1 MDSDKLLEVNN
12 LQVHFH
18 SDDGVVRAVDDISF
32 DLKKGETLAI
42 VGESGSGKS
51 VTSLAMMRLIA
62 TPPGRI
68 VGGEILFRGKDD
80 KTIDLLKVSNSRMRK
95 IRGNDMAMIF
105 QEPMTSLNPVYTVGD
120 QIAEAIVLHQGKSKR
135 QALKMAIDMLELV
148 ELPEPKKR
156 VHYYPHQMSGGQR
169 QRVMIA
175 MALSCNPALLI
186 ADEPT
191 TALDV
196 IIQAQILDLIKR
208 LQQETGASVM
218 FITHDLGVVAE
229 IADRAVVM
237 QKGKIVEAG
246 SVQQIFDN
254 PEHPYTQRLLAAV
267 PRIDQAKPAPV
278 ATKKPEVLL
287 DVKNL
292 RKWFPITG
300 GVFQRTVGHVKAV
313 NDVSIQLNRGEV
325 LGLVGESGSGKTTAG
340 RAILRLIEPTAGE
353 VIFDGVDVVKLS
365 LNQMRTYRRRMQII
379 FQDPYASLN
388 PRMTIGNILAEPL
401 VIHKLF
407 SSRKERDRRVA
418 ELLELVQLD
427 AGFVNRYPHEFSGGQ
442 RQRVGIARA
451 LAVEPD
457 FIVADE
463 CVSALDVSIRRD
475 VLDLIKDLRARLGLT
490 LLFISHDLA
499 VVEDISD
506 RVAVMY
512 KGDLV
517 EVNDAHTIYRQ
528 PKDDYTKALLSA
540 VPIPDPNIKRVRVPW
555 DAAVYMARKAEAA
568 AAAGTPVE
576 SGD

>member
-1 MDSDKLLEVNN
+1 MDSDKLLEVKN
-12 LQVHFH
+12 LRVQFT
-18 SDDGVVRAVDDISF
+18 SDDGVVKAVDGISF
-32 DLKKGETLAI
+32 DIRKGETLAV

-51 VTSLAMMRLIA
+51 VTSLAAMRLIPD
-62 TPPGRI
+62 PPGRI
-68 VGGEILFRGKDD
+68 TGGEILFRTKAGN
-80 KTIDLLKVSNSRMRK
+80 TIDLAKASNSQMRK
-95 IRGNDMAMIF
+95 IRGNDIAMIF

-120 QIAEAIVLHQGKSKR
+120 QIAEAIMLHQGKSR
-135 QALKMAIDMLELV
+135 SQAMKLATDMLELV
-148 ELPEPKKR
+148 ELPDPKKR

-208 LQQETGASVM
+208 LQEETGASVL

-229 IADRAVVM
+229 IAERAVVM

-246 SVQQIFDN
+246 QVKDIFNDAQ
-254 PEHPYTQRLLAAV
+254 HPYTQRLLDAV
-267 PRIDQAKPAPV
+267 PRIDISKPAPEV
-278 ATKKPEVLL
+278 VKKPEVLL
-287 DVKNL
+287 DVNKL

-313 NDVSIQLNRGEV
+313 NDIDFELQRGEV

-340 RAILRLIEPTAGE
+340 RSILRLIEPTSGE
-353 VIFDGVDVVKLS
+353 VVFDGTDITKL
-365 LNQMRTYRRRMQII
+365 NTAQMRAYRRRMQII

-401 VIHKLF
+401 IIHKLF
-407 SSRKERDRRVA
+407 NSRKERDRRVA
-418 ELLELVQLD
+418 ELLDLVQLEPNW
-427 AGFVNRYPHEFSGGQ
+427 VNRYPHEFSGGQ

-451 LAVEPD
+451 LAVEPE

-463 CVSALDVSIRRD
+463 CVSALDVSIQRD
-475 VLDLIKDLRARLGLT
+475 VLDLIKDLRERLGLT
-490 LLFISHDLA
+490 MLFISHDLA

-512 KGDLV
+512 KGELV
-517 EVNDAHTIYRQ
+517 EVNDAHAIYRN

-540 VPIPDPNIKRVRVPW
+540 VPIPDPNLERERIPW
-555 DAAVYMARKAEAA
+555 DAAAYMAKREAQKAAEAETA
-568 AAAGTPVE
+568 
-576 SGD
+576 

>member
-1 MDSDKLLEVNN
+1 MDSDKLLEVKN
-12 LQVHFH
+12 LQVQFT
-18 SDDGVVRAVDDISF
+18 SDDGVVKAVDGISF
-32 DLKKGETLAI
+32 DIRKGETLAV

-51 VTSLAMMRLIA
+51 VTSLAAMRLIPD
-62 TPPGRI
+62 PPGRI
-68 VGGEILFRGKDD
+68 TGGEILFRTKAGN
-80 KTIDLLKVSNSRMRK
+80 TIDLVKASNSQMRK
-95 IRGNDMAMIF
+95 IRGNDIAMIF

-120 QIAEAIVLHQGKSKR
+120 QIAEAIMLHQGKSR
-135 QALKMAIDMLELV
+135 SQAMKLATDMLELV
-148 ELPEPKKR
+148 ELPDPKKR

-208 LQQETGASVM
+208 LQEETGASVL

-229 IADRAVVM
+229 IAERAVVM

-246 SVQQIFDN
+246 QVKDIFNDAQ
-254 PEHPYTQRLLAAV
+254 HPYTQRLLDAV
-267 PRIDQAKPAPV
+267 PRIDISKPAPEV
-278 ATKKPEVLL
+278 LKKPEVLL
-287 DVKNL
+287 DVNKL

-313 NDVSIQLNRGEV
+313 NDIDFQLHRGEV

-340 RAILRLIEPTAGE
+340 RAILRLIEPTSGE
-353 VIFDGVDVVKLS
+353 DVFDGTDITKLS
-365 LNQMRTYRRRMQII
+365 TAQMRTYRRRMQII

-388 PRMTIGNILAEPL
+388 PRMTIGNILSEPL

-407 SSRKERDRRVA
+407 KSRKERDRRVA

-427 AGFVNRYPHEFSGGQ
+427 PNWVNRYPHEFSGGQ

-451 LAVEPD
+451 LAVEPE

-463 CVSALDVSIRRD
+463 CVSALDVSIQRD
-475 VLDLIKDLRARLGLT
+475 VLDLIKDLRERLGLT
-490 LLFISHDLA
+490 MLFISHDLA

-517 EVNDAHTIYRQ
+517 EVNDAHAIYRN

-540 VPIPDPNIKRVRVPW
+540 VPIPDPNLKRERIPW
-555 DAAVYMARKAEAA
+555 DAAAYMAKREAQKAAEGEQPAA
-568 AAAGTPVE
+568 
-576 SGD
+576 